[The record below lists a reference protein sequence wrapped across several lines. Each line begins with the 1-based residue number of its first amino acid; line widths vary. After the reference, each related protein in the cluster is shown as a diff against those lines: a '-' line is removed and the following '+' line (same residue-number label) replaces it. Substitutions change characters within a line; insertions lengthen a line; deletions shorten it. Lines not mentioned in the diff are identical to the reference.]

1 MIELKEFEN
10 LVKSLGCTIDR
21 GYTSIAYSNYT
32 HRQIAF
38 YNWQGYTRILK
49 MDRYGNMDGI
59 DFYTL
64 ETFKKALIDEL
75 SERKMFM
82 IQLKKESIERDFI

>member
-49 MDRYGNMDGI
+49 MDRYVNMDGI

-75 SERKMFM
+75 SKRKMFM
-82 IQLKKESIERDFI
+82 LKIKKESIERDFI